1 MVCGCAVCKEILMAG
16 AGAEVGLG
24 TLRGFC
30 IRIGE
35 GLLYDVQLQVKCR
48 LELLEPYLL
57 GKEFKVTVL
66 ESPALGHRLRVAF
79 QLGRSSEEGEG
90 WRFGVQERNEL
101 TNEQHTRFDITTW
114 PVATNRINLAMR
126 TLLDALEHS
135 PALAT
140 GAYSV
145 NFLDTMGEQDFLI
158 GLYYAAGL
166 SLNDDDAWKL
176 QARTALL
183 ARFPPTFKVK
193 LVAHVRHQPP
203 IVVTLEGE
211 QRGMPHAVETGL
223 FLGKTLQ
230 QEEGHFSNPNG
241 SITNQVNSWL
251 QSVLGFGD
259 RFRLVELCSGCG
271 NHTVGLAGLFSSVL
285 SVEID
290 SKLVEK
296 ARVNIAA
303 NGIENVTALVGDVNN
318 LARILARQLWR
329 REDGRTVVLV
339 DPPRGGLGAAT
350 AQVLCDL
357 RFDYLIYIACGDGLK
372 TNMAMLEQT
381 YQLHELCLADHFPF
395 THFMEKIGVFKLRA

>member
-1 MVCGCAVCKEILMAG
+1 MVCECAVCKEISLAG
-16 AGAEVGLG
+16 AGAGAGLG
-24 TLRGFC
+24 TLRGFR
-30 IRIGE
+30 IQIGE
-35 GLLYDVQLQVKCR
+35 GLLYDAQLQVKCR

-57 GKEFKVTVL
+57 GGGEFKVTVL

-79 QLGRSSEEGEG
+79 QLGRSSSGDG

-101 TNEQHTRFDITTW
+101 TGEQHTRFDITTW
-114 PVATNRINLAMR
+114 PVATSRINLAMR
-126 TLLDALEHS
+126 TLLDALDRS

-145 NFLDTMGEQDFLI
+145 NFLDTMGEQDFVI

-166 SLNDDDAWKL
+166 GWNGEAWSLE
-176 QARTALL
+176 ARTALL

-193 LVAHVRHQPP
+193 LVGHVRHQPP
-203 IVVTLEGE
+203 TVVTLEG
-211 QRGMPHAVETGL
+211 GGTPHAVETGL
-223 FLGKTLQ
+223 FLGRTLQ

-241 SITNQVNSWL
+241 SITNQVNAWL
-251 QSVLGFGD
+251 QSVLSSAD

-290 SKLVEK
+290 GKLVEK
-296 ARVNIAA
+296 ARANIAA
-303 NGIENVTALVGDVNN
+303 NGIENVTALVGDVHN
-318 LARILARQLWR
+318 LARILAKQRWR
-329 REDGRTVVLV
+329 REEGRTVVLV
-339 DPPRGGLGAAT
+339 DPPRAGLSAAT

-357 RFDYLIYIACGDGLK
+357 RFDYLVYIACGDGLK
-372 TNMAMLEQT
+372 ANMAVLEPT

-395 THFMEKIGVFKLRA
+395 THFMEKIGVFRLRA